1 MTFISYRCIYT
12 VIWILI
18 VIHFNLPGN
27 FKILTSI
34 FSHTLYWSLTVNFG
48 ILNTISKQIPWI
60 CLWGSRRSIY
70 LCTSVFH
77 ILNMPI
83 FFFSPVKFLEIP
95 RLDFNFNAYVIPLG
109 IPISW
114 LGSSVTGDIKVILRA
129 NSSFFIK
136 LSVRGSTVKISNWL
150 NNL

>member
-1 MTFISYRCIYT
+1 MSVSWPRLVDNEGGPCVIDPSLFCKQEFNTYHFWTLITYNHKYNFMNLNKSTKIPKCWLLIIFYRCIYT

-34 FSHTLYWSLTVNFG
+34 FSHTLYQCLTVNFG

-83 FFFSPVKFLEIP
+83 FFSVQSNFW
-95 RLDFNFNAYVIPLG
+95 RL
-109 IPISW
+109 
-114 LGSSVTGDIKVILRA
+114 
-129 NSSFFIK
+129 
-136 LSVRGSTVKISNWL
+136 
-150 NNL
+150 